1 MTVRNPKTT
10 IAGYLIIAGS
20 IIFAV
25 AKFLQTGALDA
36 DTIKGVI
43 GAITGAGLIGASDGG
58 H

>member
-1 MTVRNPKTT
+1 MRNPKTT